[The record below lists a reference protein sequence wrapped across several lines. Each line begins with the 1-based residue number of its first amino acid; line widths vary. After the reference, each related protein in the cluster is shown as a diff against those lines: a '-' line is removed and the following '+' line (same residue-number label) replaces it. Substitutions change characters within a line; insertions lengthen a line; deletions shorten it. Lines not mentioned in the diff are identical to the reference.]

1 MTKGLIACEI
11 IKPLKYLNN
20 KTSRENLTNSM
31 QMGLTYLF
39 VSSNLQKNI
48 LSVKQVVN
56 FLLLI
61 ILKRFR

>member
-1 MTKGLIACEI
+1 MTKGLISCEI
-11 IKPLKYLNN
+11 IKPLEYLNN

-39 VSSNLQKNI
+39 VSSNFQKNI